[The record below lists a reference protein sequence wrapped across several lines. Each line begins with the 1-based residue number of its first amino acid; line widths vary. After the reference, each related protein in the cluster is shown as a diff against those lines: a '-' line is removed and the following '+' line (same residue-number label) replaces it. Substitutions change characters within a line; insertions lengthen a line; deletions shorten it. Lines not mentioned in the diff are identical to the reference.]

1 MQNDKMKILI
11 ADNTEVTREMMKNSF
26 QGQFDLLEATDGEEA
41 IEILRRHHESLIA
54 VVLDLFL
61 PKQDGFAVMDY
72 IKRNGLMHKIPV
84 VLCIDEMTN
93 DILKKSFDYGVVDV
107 VTKSDSV
114 RLVYNRVMNAISLF
128 RYRRCLQVSKESLIM
143 EYVPEKNAITILKSA
158 ELQADLFKVYPAEDI
173 NKYLHPEDMDP
184 VLDILSKLSENDYDN
199 VLLLRIK
206 FDETY
211 RWHSVSFKPIF
222 AESGIVKSIIVSAI
236 DVHEEHERELQ
247 LKRMSE
253 TDAKTGMKNE
263 SAFEMEVTQ
272 RLRKMSGKDRGI
284 FVMIDVDGFK
294 MINDIY
300 GHMIGDDVLVI
311 IGGAIRKILRSCD
324 VASRL
329 HGDEFAIWL
338 DGVDNKSFA
347 TAVIKTINDMIEE
360 EAVRKEKPA
369 ARISAG
375 FAVAMPGSTYPALY
389 KRADKA
395 LYFSKEKRVPF
406 PEIT

>member
-11 ADNTEVTREMMKNSF
+11 ADNTEVTREMIKNSF

-41 IEILRRHHESLIA
+41 IEILKRHHESLIA
-54 VVLDLFL
+54 VILDLFL

-84 VLCIDEMTN
+84 VLCTDEVTN
-93 DILKKSFDYGVVDV
+93 DILKKSFEYGVVDV
-107 VTKSDSV
+107 VSKSDSV
-114 RLVYNRVMNAISLF
+114 RLSYNRVMNAISLF
-128 RYRRCLQVSKESLIM
+128 RYRRCLQVSKESLIL
-143 EYVPEKNAITILKSA
+143 EYVPEKNAITILKSS
-158 ELQADLFKVYPAEDI
+158 EMRIDLFKVYPAEDI
-173 NKYLHPEDMDP
+173 GKYLHPEDMDP
-184 VLDILSKLSENDYDN
+184 ILDILSKLTENDYDN
-199 VLLLRIK
+199 ALLLRIK

-222 AESGIVKSIIVSAI
+222 AESGIVKSVIISAI
-236 DVHEEHERELQ
+236 DVNEEHERELQ

-272 RLRKMSGKDRGI
+272 HLKKMSGKDRGI
-284 FVMIDVDGFK
+284 FIMLDVDGFK
-294 MINDIY
+294 KINDIY

-311 IGGAIRKILRSCD
+311 IGNAIRQVIRPCD

-329 HGDEFAIWL
+329 HGDEFSIWL

-347 TAVIKTINDMIEE
+347 TATIKTINDLIEE
-360 EAVRKEKPA
+360 ESMRREKPA
-369 ARISAG
+369 ARVSAG
-375 FAVAMPGSTYPALY
+375 FAVAMPGSTYPILY

-395 LYFSKEKRVPF
+395 LYLSKDKRLLC
-406 PEIT
+406 PE

>member
-1 MQNDKMKILI
+1 
-11 ADNTEVTREMMKNSF
+11 
-26 QGQFDLLEATDGEEA
+26 
-41 IEILRRHHESLIA
+41 
-54 VVLDLFL
+54 
-61 PKQDGFAVMDY
+61 
-72 IKRNGLMHKIPV
+72 
-84 VLCIDEMTN
+84 
-93 DILKKSFDYGVVDV
+93 
-107 VTKSDSV
+107 
-114 RLVYNRVMNAISLF
+114 
-128 RYRRCLQVSKESLIM
+128 
-143 EYVPEKNAITILKSA
+143 
-158 ELQADLFKVYPAEDI
+158 
-173 NKYLHPEDMDP
+173 
-184 VLDILSKLSENDYDN
+184 ILSKLSENDYDN
-199 VLLLRIK
+199 VLLLRIN
-206 FDETY
+206 FGETY
-211 RWHSVSFKPIF
+211 RWHSVSFKPIL
-222 AESGIVKSIIVSAI
+222 AESGIVKSIIISAI
-236 DVHEEHERELQ
+236 DIHEEHERELQ

>member
-11 ADNTEVTREMMKNSF
+11 ADNTEVTREMIKNSF

-41 IEILRRHHESLIA
+41 IEILRRHHESLTA

-84 VLCIDEMTN
+84 ILCTDEVTN

-114 RLVYNRVMNAISLF
+114 RLAYNRVMNAISLF

-158 ELQADLFKVYPAEDI
+158 ELQVDLFKVYPAESI

-199 VLLLRIK
+199 VLLLRIN
-206 FDETY
+206 FGETY
-211 RWHSVSFKPIF
+211 RWHSVSFKPIL
-222 AESGIVKSIIVSAI
+222 AESGIVKSIIISAI
-236 DVHEEHERELQ
+236 DIHEEHERELQ

-272 RLRKMSGKDRGI
+272 RIKKMSGKDRGI

-311 IGGAIRKILRSCD
+311 IGDVIRQILRSCD

-360 EAVRKEKPA
+360 ETVRREKPA

-375 FAVAMPGSTYPALY
+375 FAVAMPGSSYPALY

-395 LYFSKEKRVPF
+395 LYLSKEKRLPS